1 MHQCNYCSYQ
11 SSRKYN
17 LRVHERNKHGIVP
30 ASTSFGGRAP
40 PTMAIQPY
48 PQPYPSHA
56 TNTAQV
62 VQPDVPRTMAFQP
75 HPTSHPSHTNNT
87 VVQPGVPQAVSTE
100 LFNRYRNA
108 LVDTIR
114 EKEDLRNEN
123 IELVRHRDEILDK
136 MSNDFSRLYHRYK
149 DSRKEVKEILKC

>member
-1 MHQCNYCSYQ
+1 MSGKTIHYCNVCDYKTTRRWDRDRHFQKKHAQ
-11 SSRKYN
+11 S
-17 LRVHERNKHGIVP
+17 VP
-30 ASTSFGGRAP
+30 PRAP
-40 PTMAIQPY
+40 TTMSVDSRFQPY
-48 PQPYPSHA
+48 PTNHASHT

-62 VQPDVPRTMAFQP
+62 VQKGC
-75 HPTSHPSHTNNT
+75 
-87 VVQPGVPQAVSTE
+87 GVPQAVSTE

-108 LVDTIR
+108 LVNAIR